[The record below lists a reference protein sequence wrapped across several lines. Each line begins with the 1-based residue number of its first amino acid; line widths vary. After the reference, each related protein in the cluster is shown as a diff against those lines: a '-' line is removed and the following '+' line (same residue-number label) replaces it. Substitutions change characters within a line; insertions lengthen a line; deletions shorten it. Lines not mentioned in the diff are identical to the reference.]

1 MLSKCGKPPLRP
13 YVRGCTEWDYD
24 GGVNT
29 LKIKE
34 VPRFERW
41 TGLSF
46 GTSFMAH
53 RMVCR
58 APKPLGGAVTSP
70 VSRRQVGAP
79 AAAAP
84 NGTSS
89 PNGAST
95 NGSSTNGAAA
105 QARLGYIP
113 ALDGVRAIAVAA
125 VLVYHGNLGWFSG
138 GFLGVD
144 VFFVLS
150 GYLITSV
157 LLDAWRRNGGT
168 LGLAR
173 FYLHRARRLLPA
185 LLVMITVTCAYV
197 VVFLPNEASKLR
209 GGVVASFGY
218 VTNWYLIFN
227 QQSYFSSLGR
237 QPMLQHLWSLAI
249 EEQFYLLW
257 PLILGVVLKFW
268 RPSRVKIAVG
278 ILAAAGMSALLMGL
292 LYSAEDPSRVY
303 YGTDTHSSGLL
314 IGAALAV
321 LVPPWRL
328 GGRIGKRAP
337 MALDVVG
344 LAGLLVLL
352 WTFVNVSEFDSSL
365 YRGGYLVFA
374 CVVAGIVL
382 VAAHPATTITSGLLG
397 TRPMVWIGK
406 RSYGIYLWHWPVY
419 LVTRPGV
426 DIPLTGIPLFVFRIA
441 VTIGLAAASYRFVEV
456 PIRSGELG
464 RRVAALRHA
473 PLLQRRRVRA
483 RLGFAGAGAVAA
495 TALLGL
501 GLAVAE
507 PAPRP
512 PGFPSKSANIAITT
526 TTTTPRA
533 STPASKSAGAAV
545 PAPAPSAPNTTLTPI
560 PNARVTAIG
569 DSVML
574 GAQTSLRRFLGDRLQ
589 MDANVSRHF
598 SEGLDV
604 VRRLHDAGQLGDEV
618 VIHLGTNGSIP
629 EDQLDEMLRFLSGVK
644 RVILVNTRVDRPWE
658 QPDNDAIA
666 AAAPRYPNA
675 VLLDWYSAASQHPE
689 YLVQDGVHLSEAGQ
703 AYYSLVLSS
712 KL

>member
-1 MLSKCGKPPLRP
+1 
-13 YVRGCTEWDYD
+13 
-24 GGVNT
+24 
-29 LKIKE
+29 
-34 VPRFERW
+34 
-41 TGLSF
+41 
-46 GTSFMAH
+46 
-53 RMVCR
+53 
-58 APKPLGGAVTSP
+58 VTSP
-70 VSRRQVGAP
+70 VSESEAP
-79 AAAAP
+79 ARAAHPSA
-84 NGTSS
+84 GSA
-89 PNGAST
+89 NGAST
-95 NGSSTNGAAA
+95 NGASTNATAT

-113 ALDGVRAIAVAA
+113 ALDGVRALAVAA

-157 LLDAWRRNGGT
+157 LLDAWRRNGGAT

-197 VVFLPNEASKLR
+197 VVFLPKEASELR
-209 GGVVASFGY
+209 GGVVASLGY

-237 QPMLQHLWSLAI
+237 QPMLEHLWSLAI

-268 RPSRVKIAVG
+268 RPSRTKLVVG
-278 ILAAAGMSALLMGL
+278 ILAVAGVSALVMGL
-292 LYSAEDPSRVY
+292 LYNAEDPSRVY

-328 GGRIGKRAP
+328 GGRIGRRAP
-337 MALDVVG
+337 MALDVIG
-344 LAGLLVLL
+344 LTGLLVLV
-352 WTFVNVSEFDSSL
+352 WSFVNVSEFDSSL

-374 CVVAGIVL
+374 CVAAGVVL
-382 VAAHPATTITSGLLG
+382 VAAHPATTITSALLA

-426 DIPLTGIPLFVFRIA
+426 DVPVTGIPLFVFRVA
-441 VTIGLAAASYRFVEV
+441 VTVCLAAASYRFVEV
-456 PIRSGELG
+456 PIRSGALG
-464 RRVAALRHA
+464 RRLAALRHA
-473 PLLQRRRVRA
+473 PLLQQRRVRA
-483 RLGFAGAGAVAA
+483 RLGFAGAGVVAA

-512 PGFPSKSANIAITT
+512 PGFPSKPANIAITT

-533 STPASKSAGAAV
+533 STPTSAPAGATV
-545 PAPAPSAPNTTLTPI
+545 PAPAPSAPNTTLTAI

-598 SEGLDV
+598 TEGLDV
-604 VRRLHDAGQLGDEV
+604 VRRLHAAGQLGDV
-618 VIHLGTNGSIP
+618 VAIHLGTNGAIP
-629 EDQLDEMLRFLSGVK
+629 VDQLDEMLRLLSGVK
-644 RVILVNTRVDRPWE
+644 RVVVVNTKVDRPWE
-658 QPDNDAIA
+658 QPDNEAIA
-666 AAAPRYPNA
+666 AAVPRHPNV

-689 YLVQDGVHLSEAGQ
+689 FLVQDGVHLSAAGQ
-703 AYYSLVLSS
+703 AYYSLTLSS
-712 KL
+712 KI

>member
-1 MLSKCGKPPLRP
+1 
-13 YVRGCTEWDYD
+13 
-24 GGVNT
+24 
-29 LKIKE
+29 
-34 VPRFERW
+34 
-41 TGLSF
+41 
-46 GTSFMAH
+46 
-53 RMVCR
+53 
-58 APKPLGGAVTSP
+58 VTSP
-70 VSRRQVGAP
+70 VSQTQVREPRPPGSAL
-79 AAAAP
+79 
-84 NGTSS
+84 S
-89 PNGAST
+89 NGASS
-95 NGSSTNGAAA
+95 NGADTNGAPTNRASTP
-105 QARLGYIP
+105 ARLGYIP
-113 ALDGVRAIAVAA
+113 ALDGVRALAVAA
-125 VLVYHGNLGWFSG
+125 VLVYHGDLGWFSG

-157 LLDAWRRNGGT
+157 LLDAWRRNGGH

-173 FYLHRARRLLPA
+173 FYVHRARRLLPA

-197 VVFLPNEASKLR
+197 VAFLPDEASKLR

-218 VTNWYLIFN
+218 VTNWYLIFH

-257 PLILGVVLKFW
+257 PLLLGVALKFW
-268 RPSRVKIAVG
+268 RPSRIKLAVT
-278 ILAAAGMSALLMGL
+278 IFAAAAVSALLMAL
-292 LYSAEDPSRVY
+292 LYRTGSDPSRVY

-314 IGAALAV
+314 IGAGMAV
-321 LVPPWRL
+321 LLPPWQLR
-328 GGRIGKRAP
+328 GKIGKRAP
-337 MALDVVG
+337 VALDVIG
-344 LAGLLVLL
+344 LTGVLVLV
-352 WTFVNVSEFDSSL
+352 WCFINVSEFDSSL

-374 CVVAGIVL
+374 CVAALVVL
-382 VAAHPATTITSGLLG
+382 VAVHPATTITGGLLG
-397 TRPMVWIGK
+397 TSAMVWIGK
-406 RSYGIYLWHWPVY
+406 RSYGIYLWHWPVF

-426 DIPLTGIPLFVFRIA
+426 DIPLTGIPLFTFRVAIT
-441 VTIGLAAASYRFVEV
+441 VGLAAASYRFVEV
-456 PIRSGELG
+456 PIRSGVLG
-464 RRVAALRHA
+464 RRISALRHA

-483 RLGFAGAGAVAA
+483 RLAFAGAVGVVTTAV
-495 TALLGL
+495 LGI
-501 GLAVAE
+501 GLAVAQ

-512 PGFPSKSANIAITT
+512 PGFPAKPANIAITT
-526 TTTTPRA
+526 TTAPRG
-533 STPASKSAGAAV
+533 STQTSAPAAV
-545 PAPAPSAPNTTLTPI
+545 PVPAHSAPNTTLTPI

-598 SEGLDV
+598 TEGLDV
-604 VRRLHDAGQLGDEV
+604 VRRLHDAGQLGDV
-618 VIHLGTNGSIP
+618 VVVHLGTNGSIP
-629 EDQLDEMLRFLSGVK
+629 EDQLDEMLRLLSGVK
-644 RVILVNTRVDRPWE
+644 RVVLVNTRVDRPWE

-666 AAAPRYPNA
+666 AAVPRYPNA